1 MTCPTFWVRYWDKM
15 ADRKFTSIDL
25 FAGCGGLSLGLEQA
39 GFRPVLFSEIDE
51 ATSESFKYNLGVG
64 NDIEEV
70 RDVKD
75 LLANKKKKLRAFLKR
90 LRKDGVDE
98 IDLVCGGPPCQA
110 YSGIG
115 HRRSYKPSDLRQM
128 PISTLYKDMASVIG
142 HVKPKTFLFENVR
155 ALLSK
160 RWSDEGE
167 KGEVFGDVLNCFYS
181 LDGYKIGWQLLYS
194 KNYGVPQNR
203 PRVFIVGIREDIDF
217 FGNYRG
223 PSSVVT
229 TLPGYDKERYPDV
242 ADRDKLE
249 HGIEWGLLP
258 EGDGVGSTPDIVEVL
273 GDLVD
278 PDYVNGGETK
288 SYPSSVKSDFQRE
301 MRTSPGG
308 KLMNKGSILTEQEYS
323 NHKLRIRNKFNYMI
337 KNKVRSKNQLPPRY
351 QTEKFSQ
358 RVLPETWGSG
368 GPSITATSLPD
379 DYVHYCQPRSL
390 TVREWARLQTFPD
403 WTEFHGKRTTGG
415 LRRAGD
421 PNSGIHDREVPKYT
435 QIGNAVPVRLA
446 SAIGKQLA
454 KFIR

>member
-1 MTCPTFWVRYWDKM
+1 M
-15 ADRKFTSIDL
+15 ADRKFTSMDL

-51 ATSESFKYNLGVG
+51 ATGESFKRNLGVG
-64 NDIEEV
+64 NNIEAI

-75 LLANKKKKLRAFLKR
+75 LLADKKKKLRAILKR
-90 LRKDGVDE
+90 LRKNGVDE

-160 RWSDEGE
+160 RWSDGGE
-167 KGEVFGDVLNCFYS
+167 KGEVFADVLNCFYS

-223 PSSVVT
+223 PSSVAPSPEDFT
-229 TLPGYDKERYPDV
+229 EETRYPSSV
-242 ADRDKLE
+242 DRDKLE

-258 EGDGVGSTPDIVEVL
+258 EGKGVGSAPDIVDVL

-278 PDYVNGGETK
+278 PNHVNGGVTRL
-288 SYPSSVKSDFQRE
+288 YPSSVKSGFQRA
-301 MRTSPGG
+301 MRTQPDG
-308 KLMNKGSILTEQEYS
+308 KLMRKGSILTEQEYS
-323 NHKLRIRNKFNYMI
+323 KHEQRIRDKFAYMI
-337 KNKVRSKNQLPPRY
+337 DHQVTTSSQLPPEYR
-351 QTEKFSQ
+351 TKKFAQ
-358 RVLPETWGSG
+358 KVLPETWGSG

-415 LRRAGD
+415 IRRAGD

-454 KFIR
+454 KFI